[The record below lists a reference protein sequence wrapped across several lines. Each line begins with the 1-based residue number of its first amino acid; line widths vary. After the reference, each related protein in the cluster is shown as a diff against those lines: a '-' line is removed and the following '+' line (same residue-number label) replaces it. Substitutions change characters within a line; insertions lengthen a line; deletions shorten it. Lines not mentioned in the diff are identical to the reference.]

1 MGVEARRAW
10 NHFGRALVASLA
22 LSLAAGVAA
31 TAAGDPYWVF
41 RRHPPW
47 LAWTGGVNRLLD
59 VDMRRGKALQLF
71 MRPAKTVLIGSST
84 VYRGIDPSDL
94 VDGAGYNLGLS
105 SLMADELPAIAD
117 LLVARKVRR
126 VVIGLDYFM
135 FTNFPGPPRL
145 KTGLD
150 HRLARAE
157 AWIKAA
163 LS

>member
-1 MGVEARRAW
+1 MSQRRSRVSLCHMSVEERRAW
-10 NHFGRALVASLA
+10 NDFARALVVSCA
-22 LSLAAGVAA
+22 LSLAVGMAV

-47 LAWTGGVNRLLD
+47 LAWRGGVNRFLD
-59 VDMRRGKALQLF
+59 LDMRRAKPLQLF
-71 MRPAKTVLIGSST
+71 VRPAETVLVGSST

-150 HRLARAE
+150 HRR
-157 AWIKAA
+157 
-163 LS
+163 